1 MDLDDEEETGALT
14 AMEML
19 NDVDTQES
27 NDPSTFPADGGAHHH
42 GPCGG
47 WSSMSSSL
55 KWAAV
60 FAALG
65 GILFGYDIGIIS
77 GALLQLEEEWQLSV
91 FQKELVVSLMLVGAI
106 MGSLTGGYIIDYF
119 GRRRSIM
126 GNAGLFVIGAVGL
139 CAAQDLATLLI
150 ARVIV
155 GYAVSIS
162 AVAECVYISEIAPA
176 ANRGSLVSLNELG
189 ITIGI
194 FLSYLVNYCLIE
206 TPGGWRI
213 MFGLSVIPAL
223 AQGIGMAWMPASP
236 RWLLL
241 KGYVTKAEAALRKF
255 RVTGT
260 ESVQMASTHGAGYD
274 GADPI
279 KKEIGNIRQSLAAQT
294 NARTIDLIKN
304 PTLRRCM
311 LVGCGIVLFQQFTGQ
326 PNVLYYGATIFK
338 EAGFSTNKQATLAQ
352 MVLGIVKV
360 IATIISLS
368 QVDKMGRRKL
378 LLWGTVVMV
387 VALIVLASVTAAF
400 PPFINAS
407 DVGEELAD
415 AEGRR
420 MRRNLL
426 SAQHHRQ
433 SEHAV
438 VTPKSV
444 RWISM
449 ISLLI
454 FVVAYAFSY
463 GPVSWLVLSEIFPD
477 DIRGRAVSIATI
489 FNWGS
494 NLIVSASFL
503 SLLEAIGS
511 AGAFFLY
518 AACGVLAFVFVYAT
532 LPETKGAT
540 LEQIQQIFNEQ
551 SKIKVWKK
559 VTSVL
564 TFRT

>member
-1 MDLDDEEETGALT
+1 MT
-14 AMEML
+14 
-19 NDVDTQES
+19 
-27 NDPSTFPADGGAHHH
+27 
-42 GPCGG
+42 
-47 WSSMSSSL
+47 SSL
-55 KWAAV
+55 RWAAV

-77 GALLQLEEEWQLSV
+77 GALLQLEEEWGLSHI
-91 FQKELVVSLMLVGAI
+91 QQELVVSLMLVGAI

-126 GNAGLFVIGAVGL
+126 GNAGLFVIGAIGL

-155 GYAVSIS
+155 GFAVSIS

-213 MFGLSVIPAL
+213 MFGLSMIPAI
-223 AQGIGMAWMPASP
+223 AQGVGMVWMPASP

-241 KGYVTKAEAALRKF
+241 KGYVSKAEDALRKF
-255 RVTGT
+255 RVVDD
-260 ESVQMASTHGAGYD
+260 ENVQMASTSPRGGYD

-279 KKEIGNIRQSLAAQT
+279 KKEIGNIRQSLAAQKNSST
-294 NARTIDLIKN
+294 LDLVKD
-304 PTLRRCM
+304 PVLRRCM
-311 LVGCGIVLFQQFTGQ
+311 FVGCGIVLFQQFTGQ

-338 EAGFSTNKQATLAQ
+338 QAGFDTNKEATLAQ

-360 IATIISLS
+360 IATIISLAK
-368 QVDKMGRRKL
+368 VDKLGRRKL
-378 LLWGTVVMV
+378 LLWGTAVMFFS
-387 VALIVLASVTAAF
+387 LIVLASVTAAF

-407 DVGEELAD
+407 DIGEELAD

-420 MRRNLL
+420 MRRSLL
-426 SAQHHRQ
+426 SAQHHRH
-433 SEHAV
+433 SDHSVE
-438 VTPKSV
+438 TPKSI
-444 RWISM
+444 RWVSM
-449 ISLLI
+449 VSLLT

-477 DIRGRAVSIATI
+477 DIRGRAVSIATV

-503 SLLEAIGS
+503 SLLESIGS

-518 AACGVLAFVFVYAT
+518 ASCGIFAFLFVYT
-532 LPETKGAT
+532 MLPETKGAT
-540 LEQIQQIFNEQ
+540 LEQIQHIFAEQ
-551 SKIKVWKK
+551 SKVKVWKK

-564 TFRT
+564 SFRT